1 MPDGSRSDGELQQLI
16 QLQQQMG
23 READAVLRL
32 GLMMTAAGT
41 GGYRVLRAMKRA
53 ARSLG
58 FDRLDAIVSVNTITC
73 TFHRGDM
80 FRTVVANHHEPSVD
94 ASRIEA
100 LEDLTHHMHR
110 RFTVTELNHRLD
122 VIECTVV
129 KRWSRLLLALA
140 AGVACASFAVLNRYP
155 ASEAAVVAVSAACGQ
170 FIRVT
175 LGRRHFNQLGTVS
188 AAGAVACLVYWA
200 VTVLIGMIGD
210 TDTTSFAAGYVAAVL
225 FLIPGFPL
233 FSALLDLTRFDI
245 TAGISRLTYAVSV
258 IVTATISV
266 GMVSLVTGLNPLPAS
281 PGPPS
286 PAWWAAAAAAS
297 FLGVAGFAL
306 LFNCSRRM
314 VLLGASVA
322 MVANMTRLV
331 LVFHHVPQHLAAF
344 IAGVLVGVIAAL
356 IHRSARVPRI
366 TVTVPASVIMI
377 PGVAMYTSM
386 YALNTGDMDLAISAA
401 ASAALVVVCIAAGLA
416 LARMLTDPD
425 WAYGR
430 TIDLHKRLTDPAQH
444 PGGADLSD
452 RPRTPRRDRH

>member
-1 MPDGSRSDGELQQLI
+1 
-16 QLQQQMG
+16 MG

-73 TFHRGDM
+73 TFHRGEM
-80 FRTVVANHHEPSVD
+80 FRTVVANHHEPAVD

-100 LEDLTHHMHR
+100 LEDLSHHMHR
-110 RFTVTELNHRLD
+110 RFTVEELNAELD
-122 VIECTVV
+122 TVERTVV
-129 KRWSRLLLALA
+129 KRWPRLLLSVA
-140 AGVACASFAVLNRYP
+140 AGLACASFAVLNRYP
-155 ASEAAVVAVSAACGQ
+155 VSEAAVVAVSAACGQ
-170 FIRVT
+170 FLRVS
-175 LGRRHFNQLGTVS
+175 LGKRHFNQLGTVA
-188 AAGAVACLVYWA
+188 AAGSVACLVYWA
-200 VTVLIGMIGD
+200 VAVALGMTGH

-245 TAGISRLTYAVSV
+245 TAGISRLTYALSV

-266 GMVSLVTGLNPLPAS
+266 GMVSLVTGLNPLPAN

-286 PAWWAAAAAAS
+286 AVWWAAAAAAS
-297 FLGVAGFAL
+297 FVGVAGFAL

-314 VLLGASVA
+314 VLLGASLA
-322 MVANMTRLV
+322 TVANMLRLV
-331 LVFHHVPQHLAAF
+331 LVAHDVPQHLAAF
-344 IAGVLVGVIAAL
+344 IAGVVIGVIAAF
-356 IHRSARVPRI
+356 IHRAARVPRI

-386 YALNTGDMDLAISAA
+386 YALNTGDMDLALSAA
-401 ASAALVVVCIAAGLA
+401 ASAALVVVSIAAGLA

-430 TIDLHKRLTDPAQH
+430 AIDLRKQLTDPIPDSA
-444 PGGADLSD
+444 GGE
-452 RPRTPRRDRH
+452 

>member
-1 MPDGSRSDGELQQLI
+1 MADGQSDGELQQLI
-16 QLQQQMG
+16 RMQQQMG

-41 GGYRVLRAMKRA
+41 AGYRVQRAMKRA

-58 FDRLDAIVSVNTITC
+58 FDRLDAIISVNTITC
-73 TFHRGDM
+73 TFHRGEM
-80 FRTVVANHHEPSVD
+80 FRTVVANHHEPAVD

-110 RFTVTELNHRLD
+110 RFTVEELNDHLT
-122 VIECTVV
+122 VIERNVV
-129 KRWSRLLLALA
+129 KRWSRLLLAVA
-140 AGVACASFAVLNRYP
+140 AGLACASFAILNRYP
-155 ASEAAVVAVSAACGQ
+155 FSEAAVVAVSAACGQ

-175 LGRRHFNQLGTVS
+175 LGKRHFNQLGTVA
-188 AAGAVACLVYWA
+188 AAGSVACLVYWLVA
-200 VTVLIGMIGD
+200 VILEMTGRAD
-210 TDTTSFAAGYVAAVL
+210 PTSFTAGYVAAVL

-245 TAGISRLTYAVSV
+245 TAGISRLTYALSV

-266 GMVSLVTGLNPLPAS
+266 SMISMVTGLNPLPAF

-286 PAWWAAAAAAS
+286 VGWWGAAAVAS
-297 FLGVAGFAL
+297 FTGVAGFAM

-314 VLLGASVA
+314 ALLGAAVA
-322 MVANMTRLV
+322 TVANMLRLV
-331 LVFHHVPQHLAAF
+331 LAAHGAPQHLAAF
-344 IAGVLVGVIAAL
+344 IAGVLIGLTAVL
-356 IHRSARVPRI
+356 IHRAARIPRI

-386 YALNTGDMDLAISAA
+386 YALNTGDMDLAISSA
-401 ASAALVVVCIAAGLA
+401 ASAALVVVSIAAGLA
-416 LARMLTDPD
+416 LARMLTDRD

-430 TIDLHKRLTDPAQH
+430 SIDLKKQLTDPTEH
-444 PGGADLSD
+444 PGAEARSD
-452 RPRTPRRDRH
+452 RHPGPQRDHR